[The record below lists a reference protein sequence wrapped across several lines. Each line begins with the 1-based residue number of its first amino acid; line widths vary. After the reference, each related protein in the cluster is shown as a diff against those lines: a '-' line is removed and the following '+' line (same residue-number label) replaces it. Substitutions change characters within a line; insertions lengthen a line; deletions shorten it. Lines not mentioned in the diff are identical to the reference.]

1 MDLEELR
8 DEKVDGCRKAL
19 LAVIGLF
26 PGEVAKLR

>member
-19 LAVIGLF
+19 LAVDRIIPWRDG
-26 PGEVAKLR
+26 